1 MFKHKYILILAVVL
15 ATITFMSCQNEQNPV
30 EPFISHNQV
39 ELSKA
44 TIPFGATIDSAEFYI
59 NTTTAVNE
67 EVTLYRITSDW
78 QELVATW
85 NNFGG
90 SFNTDS
96 EGSFIPTA
104 TGWYSVD
111 LTTLVSN
118 WIDETYPN
126 YGTLL
131 KEESPGQFQ
140 TYSSRESGDSPH
152 LKIWWTLDDTSGY
165 DSTNA
170 FADTYIQSDLGDDNF
185 GSSNELATGWQD
197 TTEKQ
202 TLVRFEIELT
212 YTGCTR
218 SKGYWKTH
226 SIYGPA
232 PYDSTWALV
241 GEDST
246 FFLSNQTYYQVCW
259 TPPRGGNAYYIL
271 AHQYIATEI
280 NFENG
285 ADPSEAQEAFDEAT
299 ELFNTYTPEYIGGL
313 KGNNSIRQQFLELK
327 DTLDQYNNGIIG
339 PGICEEYS
347 AEYPYRL
354 E

>member
-126 YGTLL
+126 YGILL

-285 ADPSEAQEAFDEAT
+285 ADPSEAQEAFDEAS